1 MLSYY
6 VRRAGRL
13 FIRDTPSKI
22 PSERFVP
29 LGISTNDHSHFFRTA
44 KLQGSKYGSDE
55 HIEQIASRF
64 DESMKQTFRLGDEM
78 CFIQFGSVSDKDD
91 KYAIRAGKLKLSGY
105 VLWLLAVTKPKA
117 VFATLVKM

>member
-1 MLSYY
+1 
-6 VRRAGRL
+6 
-13 FIRDTPSKI
+13 
-22 PSERFVP
+22 
-29 LGISTNDHSHFFRTA
+29 
-44 KLQGSKYGSDE
+44 
-55 HIEQIASRF
+55 
-64 DESMKQTFRLGDEM
+64 M